1 LHATTGA
8 GKTLAV
14 ALGAWQALA
23 DDAEESPRLSVLW
36 ITPMRALAADTAKAL
51 NEAFDWLSPHGQRW
65 TVGVRSGD
73 TPSAE
78 RARQARRP
86 PSVLITTP
94 ESLSLILSRAD
105 AREYLG
111 AIRCVVVDEW
121 HELIGNKRGV
131 QTQLALARLKR
142 WRPDLLIWGMS
153 ATLGD
158 LEEARRVLLG
168 PNDAPRGAIVAGGV
182 RKEIV
187 IDTLLPEDFARFPW
201 AGHLGIKMA
210 PQVVAEIDQSPTSLI
225 FTNTRSQ
232 AEIWYHNLLRARP
245 DWAGLIAVHH
255 GSLARESR
263 DWVEDGLKVGKLK
276 AVVCTSSLDLGV
288 DFFPSN
294 ASCRSARPRASRAFC
309 SAPAAAAMLP
319 GARRASRSCRAMRS
333 SLSNRRPCSR
343 RCGRAASK
351 AAARR
356 TRRSTCWCNISS
368 PSDWAAASGLTNCLR
383 KFVRRQPMNIS
394 PMRIGAGVST
404 S

>member
-1 LHATTGA
+1 MRGRRAKQSAVKTLFAARGWKPCRFQQEVWREMAEGRSGLLHATTGA

-23 DDAEESPRLSVLW
+23 DDAEEPPRLCVLW

-51 NEAFDWLSPHGQRW
+51 NEAFDGLSAHGQRW

-94 ESLSLILSRAD
+94 ESLSLMLSRAD
-105 AREYLG
+105 ARDYLG

-158 LEEARRVLLG
+158 LEEAKRVLLG
-168 PNDAPRGAIVAGGV
+168 PNDAPHGAVVAGGV

-210 PQVVAEIDQSPTSLI
+210 PQVVAEIDQSPTSLV

-245 DWAGLIAVHH
+245 D
-255 GSLARESR
+255 
-263 DWVEDGLKVGKLK
+263 
-276 AVVCTSSLDLGV
+276 
-288 DFFPSN
+288 
-294 ASCRSARPRASRAFC
+294 
-309 SAPAAAAMLP
+309 
-319 GARRASRSCRAMRS
+319 
-333 SLSNRRPCSR
+333 
-343 RCGRAASK
+343 
-351 AAARR
+351 
-356 TRRSTCWCNISS
+356 
-368 PSDWAAASGLTNCLR
+368 
-383 KFVRRQPMNIS
+383 
-394 PMRIGAGVST
+394 
-404 S
+404 